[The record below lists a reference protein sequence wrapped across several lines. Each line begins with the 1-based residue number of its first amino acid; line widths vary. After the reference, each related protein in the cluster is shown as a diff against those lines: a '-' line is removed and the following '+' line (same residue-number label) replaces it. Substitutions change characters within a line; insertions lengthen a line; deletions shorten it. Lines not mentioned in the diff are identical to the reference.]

1 MGVKD
6 LLNKLGGKG
15 NENRQ
20 AISHMANQ
28 IRMERI
34 AQERQMSPNERE
46 LHRLRNEDRE
56 ESIKNELEFAR
67 KKRDFDI
74 NHNHN
79 PLDTKNVTKTEWE
92 ILKEK
97 SQFSG
102 RSNMI
107 SGENTV
113 MRNND
118 KLLKSNKQLLRS
130 SDNVMKG
137 GNMFKI

>member
-1 MGVKD
+1 MMMMKIIK
-6 LLNKLGGKG
+6 KLFSK
-15 NENRQ
+15 
-20 AISHMANQ
+20 
-28 IRMERI
+28 
-34 AQERQMSPNERE
+34 RE
-46 LHRLRNEDRE
+46 YVDWSDYKRKADFIELFSFQQQTRE

-102 RSNMI
+102 RSTMLDGTESI
-107 SGENTV
+107 MKNTD
-113 MRNND
+113 RFKFYQN
-118 KLLKSNKQLLRS
+118 LKQK
-130 SDNVMKG
+130 V
-137 GNMFKI
+137 I